1 MFISSLLLSQ
11 SGWRTHDNAE
21 AANQSGQCRTA
32 ALCGR
37 GRRQEVISHCAAT
50 KQTSIDPAG
59 VGGDERGCSQLLR
72 DEPPL
77 VSG

>member
-1 MFISSLLLSQ
+1 MFISSSLLSQ

-37 GRRQEVISHCAAT
+37 GGRQEVISHRAAT

-59 VGGDERGCSQLLR
+59 VGGGGLTASA
-72 DEPPL
+72 
-77 VSG
+77 